1 MLSAGF
7 AGFRLVPLVLVFVS
21 FINFWSLTCLYSI
34 MKLNV
39 PKYLITAN
47 EIIYFATHNSIFNLI
62 GIQVNIPKL

>member
-34 MKLNV
+34 MKLND
-39 PKYLITAN
+39 PKYLRAVN
-47 EIIYFATHNSIFNLI
+47 KIIYFATQNSIFALI
-62 GIQVNIPKL
+62 GI